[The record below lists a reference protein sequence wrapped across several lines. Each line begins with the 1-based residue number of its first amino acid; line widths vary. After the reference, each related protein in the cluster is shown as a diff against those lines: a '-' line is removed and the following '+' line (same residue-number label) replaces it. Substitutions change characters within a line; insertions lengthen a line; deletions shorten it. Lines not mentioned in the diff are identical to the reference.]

1 MSRRSDT
8 EGAPRE
14 PRGSGAPGPYN
25 ATVALRRTRL
35 RNALAWTGG
44 LIVVGGIVAAGLLSA
59 RPAVSEASSLAP
71 DFTLPDTDGN
81 LITLSSLRGHPVLL
95 YFSEGAGCEACIYQ
109 MKAIEGDAKFADK
122 GIVVLPIVMDPL
134 VQIRAA
140 MTYDGVTTPFL
151 MDDGKVS
158 AAYGTLGTG
167 MHAGLPGHG
176 FVLVNAAGDRVWSGD
191 YPSMWIPPTDLLTE
205 IQPKI

>member
-1 MSRRSDT
+1 MTRHSDSEAKSR
-8 EGAPRE
+8 A

-35 RNALAWTGG
+35 RTTLAWVGG
-44 LIVVGGIVAAGLLSA
+44 LIVVVGLVTAGLLSA
-59 RPAVSEASSLAP
+59 RPQVSEASGLAP

-81 LITLSSLRGHPVLL
+81 MITLSSLRGHPVLL

-109 MKAIEGDAKFADK
+109 MKAIEGDPAFAAA
-122 GIVVLPIVMDPL
+122 GIVVLPIVMDPPD
-134 VQIRAA
+134 QIRAA
-140 MTYDGVTTPFL
+140 MTYDGVATPFL

-158 AAYGTLGTG
+158 AAYKTLGTG

-176 FVLVNAAGDRVWSGD
+176 FVLINAAGDQVWSGN
-191 YPSMWIPPTDLLTE
+191 YPSMWLPPADLLTE
-205 IQPKI
+205 VQTKL